1 MNLHNELRIALA
13 AVQRAAQLTR
23 AVSLSPISSVTKSDA
38 SPVTIADYGAQA
50 IVIRAIKDQF
60 PNDGVVGEEDA
71 AKLRS
76 DLNLASHVWQYI
88 EGAQNT
94 STNPPFATTT
104 VKIAE
109 LKSQSDMLDSIDEG
123 DSQGGSEGRFWAL
136 DPVDG
141 TKGFL
146 RKEQYAVCLALVK
159 DAKVILGAIGCPNLP
174 FIRSNTSEHQSH
186 GESSERN
193 SGGTLFYAVEGEGAY
208 QIPLYGR
215 LPESKDQLFDK
226 ENKIE
231 FNQVNSDS
239 ISQCTFCE
247 SVESGHSAHDR
258 QAQIAHTLGLTKP
271 SVRMD
276 SQAKYCAISRGQGDI
291 YLRLP
296 NAKQPNYVEKIW
308 DHAAG
313 NVLVSEAGGKVT
325 DMYGQPLNFG
335 VGRTL
340 AKNQGVIAAPKSV
353 FDQVLS
359 AVRASAN
366 L

>member
-1 MNLHNELRIALA
+1 MSFQQETRLALA
-13 AVQRAAQLTR
+13 AVQRAARLTR
-23 AVSLSPISSVTKSDA
+23 AVSWNPISSVTKSDA

-50 IVIRAIKDQF
+50 VVIRAIKARY
-60 PNDGVVGEEDA
+60 PEDGVVGEEDSS
-71 AKLRS
+71 KLRS
-76 DLNLASHVWQYI
+76 DQSLAKHVWQYVEEMQHFYNNSSPGSSDI
-88 EGAQNT
+88 
-94 STNPPFATTT
+94 
-104 VKIAE
+104 
-109 LKSQSDMLDSIDEG
+109 KSVTEMMDCIDQG
-123 DSQGGSEGRFWAL
+123 DSQGGSQGRYWAL

-159 DAKVILGAIGCPNLP
+159 DAKVVVGAIGCPNLP
-174 FIRSNTSEHQSH
+174 FDQTTSTEQD
-186 GESSERN
+186 GKN
-193 SGGTLFYAVEGEGAY
+193 DNLGTLFYAVEGHGAY
-208 QIPLYGR
+208 QLPLYGA
-215 LPESKDQLFDK
+215 LPESDEQLFDSK
-226 ENKIE
+226 HRIK
-231 FNQVNSDS
+231 FNDVSRQDL
-239 ISQCTFCE
+239 SQCTFCE

-258 QAQIAHTLGLTKP
+258 QAQIAKTLGLTKP

-276 SQAKYCAISRGQGDI
+276 SQAKYCSISRGQGDI

-313 NVLVSEAGGKVT
+313 NVLVREAGGKVT
-325 DMYGQPLNFG
+325 DMHGHELDFG

-340 AKNQGVIAAPKSV
+340 SKNQGVIAAPKTI

-359 AVRASAN
+359 AVKSSSN